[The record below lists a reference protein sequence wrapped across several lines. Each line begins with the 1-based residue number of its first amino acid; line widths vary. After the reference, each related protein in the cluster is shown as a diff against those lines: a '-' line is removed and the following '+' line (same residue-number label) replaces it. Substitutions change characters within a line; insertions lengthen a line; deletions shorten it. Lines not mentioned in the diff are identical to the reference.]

1 MKMVNIMNYKVYL
14 YAIFLF
20 VSIFALSGINF
31 EKFMKK
37 GKVIEIRFLIMVLSF
52 ALSYMLTN
60 FVWDFLNF

>member
-1 MKMVNIMNYKVYL
+1 MNYKVYL

-20 VSIFALSGINF
+20 TSIFALSGINF

-37 GKVIEIRFLIMVLSF
+37 NKVLEARLLIMILSF

-60 FVWDFLNF
+60 FIWDFLNL